1 VYHILFYHYVEEIL
15 ERRGP
20 FRSEHLARIQ
30 AAHTRGELMMAGAL
44 SSPVD
49 QAVLIFRVADPQI
62 LEQFVQEDPYVQNG
76 LVTAWQIRPWT
87 VVVGG

>member
-1 VYHILFYHYVEEIL
+1 MYHILFYHYVEEIL
-15 ERRGP
+15 ERRVP

-30 AAHTRGELMMAGAL
+30 AAHARGELVMAGAL
-44 SSPVD
+44 SNPVD

>member
-1 VYHILFYHYVEEIL
+1 MYHILFYHYVEEIL
-15 ERRGP
+15 ERRVP

-30 AAHTRGELMMAGAL
+30 AAHARGELVMAGAL
-44 SSPVD
+44 SNPVD

-62 LEQFVQEDPYVQNG
+62 VEQFVQEDPYVQNG